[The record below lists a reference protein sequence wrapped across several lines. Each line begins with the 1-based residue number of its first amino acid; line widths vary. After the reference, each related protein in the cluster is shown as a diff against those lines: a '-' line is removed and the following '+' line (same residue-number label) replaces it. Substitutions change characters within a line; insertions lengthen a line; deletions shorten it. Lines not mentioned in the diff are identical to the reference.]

1 MTTFNLKKATK
12 TQSRLRMA
20 IFGPSGSGKT
30 FSSLAIAKGLGG
42 KIAVIDTERGSASKY
57 ADRFDFDVIELDTF
71 APQTYAEAIKYIESQ
86 GYDVI
91 VIDSLT
97 HAWSGKGGA
106 LEQVDNAAKRSQ
118 SNNTYTAWRDVTP
131 RHNEMIDA
139 IVGSKCHVIA
149 TMRSKTE
156 YVLDTYTGKD
166 GKTKQQPKKIGLAP
180 IQRDGMEYE
189 FDVVGEMSMENELF
203 ISKSRCEALT
213 NGVFAKPNG
222 KVSDMLKAWL
232 TDGAPMVEKPAPS
245 TTDATLAELR
255 PIYAEVA
262 AQVKAIGQ
270 TPCKPPATPTPA
282 QVQSCIDDMRRML
295 VEFENA
301 GKPDPVVEAAKK
313 MGGVVK
319 QSPVFEKEGPSI
331 EDLPSIY

>member
-30 FSSLAIAKGLGG
+30 YSSLAIAKGLGG
-42 KIAVIDTERGSASKY
+42 KVAVIDTERGSASKY
-57 ADRFDFDVIELDTF
+57 ADKFDFDVIELDTF
-71 APQTYAEAIKYIESQ
+71 APQTYAEAIKFIESQ

-131 RHNEMIDA
+131 KHNEMIDA
-139 IVGSKCHVIA
+139 IVGCKAHVIA

-156 YVLDTYTGKD
+156 YVLEANERGRM
-166 GKTKQQPKKIGLAP
+166 QPKKLGLAP
-180 IQRDGMEYE
+180 VQRDGMEYE
-189 FDVVGEMSMENELF
+189 FDVVGEMNMENELI

-222 KVSDMLKAWL
+222 KVSDMLKVWL
-232 TDGAPMVEKPAPS
+232 TDGAPIVDKPAP
-245 TTDATLAELR
+245 TTVDATLAELR

-270 TPCKPPATPTPA
+270 TPCKPPANPTPA
-282 QVQSCIDDMRRML
+282 QVQSCIDDMRKML
-295 VEFENA
+295 VDFENA
-301 GKPDPVVEAAKK
+301 GKPDPFVAAAQAL
-313 MGGVVK
+313 GGVV
-319 QSPVFEKEGPSI
+319 QPA
-331 EDLPSIY
+331 